1 MMADR
6 KFRHFSPK
14 SSLAALYM
22 AAIILLVLAAALIGF
37 GAGCDNSAGGDSTS
51 SAAAS
56 SQAATTSSAS
66 PTARVIFHAASGD
79 NVELKVEV
87 ALTSEEKAKGLM
99 NRKQLDADSG
109 MIFVW
114 DNPVR
119 SGFWMKDTYIPLSI
133 AFISED
139 DIIVDIQEMQAHDLS
154 VHVPSKPYIYAVEAN
169 KGWFAE
175 RGIKIGDRAEFL
187 P

>member
-1 MMADR
+1 MADR
-6 KFRHFSPK
+6 QSRDHPLK
-14 SSLAALYM
+14 SSLAALNM
-22 AAIILLVLAAALIGF
+22 AAIFLLLLAAALIGF
-37 GAGCDNSAGGDSTS
+37 GAGCDDSSGGDSTS

-56 SQAATTSSAS
+56 SQAATTSSTS
-66 PTARVIFHAASGD
+66 PTARVIFHAASGE
-79 NVELKVEV
+79 NVQLKVEI
-87 ALTSEEKAKGLM
+87 ARTGEEKATGLM

-119 SGFWMKDTYIPLSI
+119 SGFWMKDTFIPLSI

-139 DIIVDIQEMQAHDLS
+139 GIIVDIQEMKAQDLS
-154 VHVPSKPYIYAVEAN
+154 AHVPSKPYIYAVEAN

-175 RGIKIGDRAEFL
+175 RGIKIGDRAEFVEN
-187 P
+187 